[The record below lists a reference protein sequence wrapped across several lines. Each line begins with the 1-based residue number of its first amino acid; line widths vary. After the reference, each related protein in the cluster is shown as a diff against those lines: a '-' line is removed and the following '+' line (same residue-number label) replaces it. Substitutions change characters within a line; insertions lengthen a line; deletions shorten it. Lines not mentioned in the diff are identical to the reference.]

1 MLVGYLILN
10 KNDLIIIKSRFFSLT
25 IILFICV
32 CRTFTDTFH
41 SLQPNKPWTI
51 KLSSAGL
58 IYVHFGREIIRE
70 LLNKENLDE
79 NVKDHLTEILFDKL
93 YEKFVQEIDA
103 IDNGIDISEN
113 MK

>member
-1 MLVGYLILN
+1 MN
-10 KNDLIIIKSRFFSLT
+10 F
-25 IILFICV
+25 V
-32 CRTFTDTFH
+32 CMNRTFTDTFH

-58 IYVHFGREIIRE
+58 IYVHYGREIIRE
-70 LLNKENLDE
+70 LLKKETIDE
-79 NVKDHLTEILFDKL
+79 NAKEHLVEILFDKL
-93 YEKFVQEIDA
+93 YDKLVQEIDA